1 MGKGMLATPL
11 LSFLDDCAMLNNLE
25 EYVIDL
31 MSCSALAATP
41 FLLLTMPDLTLITV
55 AILSCTA
62 SESATVCCER
72 CIIFVG

>member
-1 MGKGMLATPL
+1 MARVTWRHVILREYGRMGKAMLIPL

-41 FLLLTMPDLTLITV
+41 FLLSTMPVLTLKSV
-55 AILSCTA
+55 ATLPGLS
-62 SESATVCCER
+62 E
-72 CIIFVG
+72 